1 MLFEAWER
9 ERERKQEPEREQR
22 EREREREQEQ
32 EREQERERERDWERE
47 RKAKR
52 LRRRLRK
59 QLALLKDVIT
69 RDILLTKNLH
79 SLCEYLRF
87 NLRDRSHS
95 LLLVLAMLL
104 FALFLELLGW
114 LILVGLFTTFCEYIL
129 FNAFDGNSWSPLS
142 DLLITH
148 HSPCLHVGQE
158 FEGRG

>member
-1 MLFEAWER
+1 MIVIYGQTGVSTAGER
-9 ERERKQEPEREQR
+9 ERQR
-22 EREREREQEQ
+22 EHERPGQSE
-32 EREQERERERDWERE
+32 WEGVPRQRWKWDPE
-47 RKAKR
+47 A
-52 LRRRLRK
+52 RLRK

-87 NLRDRSHS
+87 NLTDRSHS
-95 LLLVLAMLL
+95 SLSVLAMLL

-142 DLLITH
+142 DLLITY

-158 FEGRG
+158 F